1 MFLIVNIKKGFT
13 MTKFE
18 KIRALIEFEINW
30 AIVDGNPEKSSEVTD
45 YIVALFNSYTDQAI
59 HKIYAN
65 KFED

>member
-1 MFLIVNIKKGFT
+1 

-30 AIVDGNPEKSSEVTD
+30 AIVEGDTEKVSEITE
-45 YIVALFNSYTDQAI
+45 YITALFDRYTDQAI
-59 HKIYAN
+59 HKLYAN